1 MRFARPGMAP
11 ARALHPPRKARWR
24 HDRHDAPQLRRP
36 GSGLRRG
43 RGRGRGRRGLCG
55 EGELLRPPGG
65 QDERALAAACLKC
78 DRCRSACPT
87 GAVAVAS
94 VGDGFLRA
102 RTPVLDFHKG
112 YCDFCGKCIEVCP
125 TGALRS
131 FDETAEKLGVAVVQ
145 KDRAACPIS
154 RAARSARTPAPST
167 RWPSS
172 TAIRWW
178 TATRATAAASASS
191 SARRSCTGQLAGGT
205 RRGIVVVPPEAA
217 GQLGRTVVE
226 DGSEMGV

>member
-1 MRFARPGMAP
+1 MTAMTRRSFVGLAAVCAVGAGVGGAGVAFA
-11 ARALHPPRKARWR
+11 
-24 HDRHDAPQLRRP
+24 
-36 GSGLRRG
+36 
-43 RGRGRGRRGLCG
+43 G

-145 KDRAACPIS
+145 KDRCIAYFEGYVECEKACPYDAIALDDVGHPVID
-154 RAARSARTPAPST
+154 AAKCNGCGVCENVCPALVYRSF
-167 RWPSS
+167 
-172 TAIRWW
+172 
-178 TATRATAAASASS
+178 
-191 SARRSCTGQLAGGT
+191 AGGS
-205 RRGIVVVPPEAA
+205 RRGVVVVAPERYER
-217 GQLGRTVVE
+217 LGRTTVE
-226 DGSEMGV
+226 GESEMIV